1 MKFSKHTIAQYEE
14 QQEKSDV
21 PLVKQWLNPNE
32 LDFNKECEFL
42 FMDEDPFECWEV
54 WTDRI
59 EDGKPTPFRFP
70 ISSVEPTKEEIKQE
84 IGRDFVRQKAK
95 YDNKKKGIKKDVDDR
110 GVEHAM
116 FWPIYN
122 CSEKCLQILK
132 VVQPSLQ
139 NQIIK
144 TSMLKKYRNR
154 MEEYNH
160 SILKSQGSTV
170 QYTFTSFERDDDFD
184 EESVKKIWD
193 DQLDKGYSIEVL
205 LDNKEPFNPE
215 GNS

>member
-144 TSMLKKYRNR
+144 TSMLKKYRNK
-154 MEEYNH
+154 MEQYNH
-160 SILKSQGSTV
+160 TIHKGLVGDIVT
-170 QYTFTSFERDDDFD
+170 YTYNALERDDDFP
-184 EESVKKIWD
+184 EE
-193 DQLDKGYSIEVL
+193 EVAALWEKQECVMTLL
-205 LDNKEPFNPE
+205 LDNGEPLNPG